1 MELRPSLT
9 WVLLGI
15 VIFFLSQFL
24 MANEQIL
31 LIDDR
36 SHNDLRTLSG
46 DQWQLVTDSV
56 MGGISDGQ
64 LLSDEIDY
72 QPCVRLRGEV
82 SLENNGGFIQATI
95 NLSDD
100 LKKNLSEYG
109 GLAIEVYGNDEDYN
123 IHLRTTDL
131 RLPWQSYRNTFHAK
145 PGWKTLYL
153 PFSEFTPY
161 RVEKPL
167 NINNLTRIGIVAIG
181 RKFSA
186 DLCISRIGFYK

>member
-1 MELRPSLT
+1 MKPSSCAIF
-9 WVLLGI
+9 LGM
-15 VIFFLSQFL
+15 VIFLLSQFL
-24 MANEQIL
+24 MADQQIL

-36 SHNDLRTLSG
+36 SQNDLRTLSG
-46 DQWQLVTDSV
+46 EQWQLVTDGV
-56 MGGISDGQ
+56 MGGISEGQ
-64 LLSDEIDY
+64 LLADEIDDH
-72 QPCVRLRGEV
+72 PCVRLRGDV

-95 NLSDD
+95 NLSAA
-100 LKKNLSEYG
+100 LKKKLSEYS
-109 GLAIEVYGNDEDYN
+109 GLVFTVYGNDEDYN
-123 IHLRTTDL
+123 VHLRTKDL

-161 RVEKPL
+161 RVAKPL
-167 NINNLTRIGIVAIG
+167 DVNDLTRIGIVAIG

>member
-15 VIFFLSQFL
+15 VIFLLSQFL
-24 MANEQIL
+24 MADEQIL

-36 SHNDLRTLSG
+36 SQNDLRTVSG
-46 DQWQLVTDSV
+46 EQWQLVTDGV

-64 LLSDEIDY
+64 LVSDEIDD
-72 QPCVRLRGEV
+72 QPCVRLRGDV

-95 NLSDD
+95 NLSDA

-123 IHLRTTDL
+123 IHLRTNDL

-145 PGWKTLYL
+145 SGWKTLYL

-167 NINNLTRIGIVAIG
+167 NINKLTRIGIVAIG